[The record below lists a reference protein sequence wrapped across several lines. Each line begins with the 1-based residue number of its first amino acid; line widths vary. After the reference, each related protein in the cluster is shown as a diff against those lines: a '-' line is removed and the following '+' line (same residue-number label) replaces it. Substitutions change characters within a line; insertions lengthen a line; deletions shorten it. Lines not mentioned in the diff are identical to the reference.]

1 MCLDF
6 FNNVWDQVMS
16 DFLDADTLKKMRKV
30 SILRS
35 LETRCHTLQRAS
47 PFASTFKG
55 PHINGDWTRSTLSK
69 GLTVWL
75 RKWLIGRV
83 WSEGS

>member
-30 SILRS
+30 SRRGVTLCREQAPLLLPLKAHILM
-35 LETRCHTLQRAS
+35 E
-47 PFASTFKG
+47 
-55 PHINGDWTRSTLSK
+55 
-69 GLTVWL
+69 
-75 RKWLIGRV
+75 IGHGAPCQ
-83 WSEGS
+83 EG